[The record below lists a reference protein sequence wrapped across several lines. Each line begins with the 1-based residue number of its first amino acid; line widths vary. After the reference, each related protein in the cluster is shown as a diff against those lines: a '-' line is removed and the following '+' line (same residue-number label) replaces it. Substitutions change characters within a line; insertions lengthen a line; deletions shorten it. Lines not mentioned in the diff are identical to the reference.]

1 MVKQESGDQNK
12 DSEKLKEKVD
22 EDGTGTFYSIL
33 LAAGYYTGS
42 KQAKMLPMVI
52 ISVLLVAFKM
62 IGLFLMVVAS
72 ILPHA
77 KIGAKWIS
85 GWRNTLYPVDHYKY
99 SVTSYHFIIFTK

>member
-42 KQAKMLPMVI
+42 KQSKMLPMVI

-77 KIGAKWIS
+77 KIGVK
-85 GWRNTLYPVDHYKY
+85 
-99 SVTSYHFIIFTK
+99 